1 MKKYIRIGII
11 AVALVIVGYILF
23 TISNIKNKLEDIQY
37 STNNI
42 QSELVYSIEDINNN
56 IRNTLYEELG
66 KTYITKDVKF
76 TYEKSITD
84 GYELTARVELSQI
97 KDDSKVIFM
106 YKDINTNEWIEVELE
121 KINELS
127 YAGKIN
133 IFNNK
138 DYEYKVVT
146 KGSLSESGDIET
158 LDKYSFIPYPPEIG
172 IGWSDEYININVYES
187 FQEESSINNIKSMTA
202 IVDVGGENKRYEFK
216 YREEDTYDEEGNSNE
231 YGKSIY
237 YDAEI
242 PKTYYGKNINIKI
255 TYKNGLIDVI
265 NITDKIID
273 EVN

>member
-84 GYELTARVELSQI
+84 GYELTARVELSQ
-97 KDDSKVIFM
+97 DDSKVIFM

-172 IGWSDEYININVYES
+172 IGWSDEYININVYE
-187 FQEESSINNIKSMTA
+187 
-202 IVDVGGENKRYEFK
+202 FK

-265 NITDKIID
+265 NITDKVIN

>member
-11 AVALVIVGYILF
+11 VVAIVIVVYILF
-23 TISNIKNKLEDIQY
+23 TIYNIKNQLEEIQY

-56 IRNTLYEELG
+56 IRNTLHEELG
-66 KTYITKDVKF
+66 KAYITKDVNF
-76 TYEKSITD
+76 NYEKSITD
-84 GYELTARVELSQI
+84 GYELKVRIELSQI
-97 KDDSKVIFM
+97 KDDYKVIFM

-158 LDKYSFIPYPPEIG
+158 LDKYSFI
-172 IGWSDEYININVYES
+172 
-187 FQEESSINNIKSMTA
+187 QEESSINNIKSMTA
-202 IVDVGGENKRYEFK
+202 IADVGGENKRYEFK
-216 YREEDTYDEEGNSNE
+216 YREEDTFDEEGNSNE

>member
-11 AVALVIVGYILF
+11 VVAIVIVMYILF
-23 TISNIKNKLEDIQY
+23 TISNIKNQLEDIQY

-146 KGSLSESGDIET
+146 KGYLSESGDIET

-172 IGWSDEYININVYES
+172 IGWSDEYININAYES

-216 YREEDTYDEEGNSNE
+216 YREEDTFDEEGNANE
-231 YGKSIY
+231 YGKSIH
-237 YDAEI
+237 YDAEV

-265 NITDKIID
+265 SITDKIID

>member
-11 AVALVIVGYILF
+11 VVAIVIVVYILF
-23 TISNIKNKLEDIQY
+23 TISNIKNQLEDIQY

-66 KTYITKDVKF
+66 KTYITKDVNF

-106 YKDINTNEWIEVELE
+106 YKDINTDEWIEVELE

-146 KGSLSESGDIET
+146 KGSLSESGDI
-158 LDKYSFIPYPPEIG
+158 
-172 IGWSDEYININVYES
+172 
-187 FQEESSINNIKSMTA
+187 
-202 IVDVGGENKRYEFK
+202 
-216 YREEDTYDEEGNSNE
+216 
-231 YGKSIY
+231 
-237 YDAEI
+237 
-242 PKTYYGKNINIKI
+242 
-255 TYKNGLIDVI
+255 
-265 NITDKIID
+265 
-273 EVN
+273 